1 VKRLTEKAFWQY
13 NKHLATKEREMT
25 VVFKQATQMFKAS
38 DLLWGKRELI
48 NAIVEQA
55 LISQTEAFID
65 MIMDGQED
73 MSRNGINET
82 LRGVKDSAT
91 DFIGDMIGDLESMIR
106 ERMKAV
112 NYGAA
117 VTGIKYDL
125 AGDVTDIEVDVS
137 FGVDVE

>member
-1 VKRLTEKAFWQY
+1 
-13 NKHLATKEREMT
+13 MT
-25 VVFKQATQMFKAS
+25 VVYKAGEQSFKAVEV
-38 DLLWGKRELI
+38 LWAKRELV

-55 LISQTEAFID
+55 LISQTEAFIE

-73 MSRNGINET
+73 LSRAGINNT
-82 LRGVKDSAT
+82 LRGVKESAT
-91 DFIGDMIGDLESMIR
+91 DFIGDMMSDLEHALR

-137 FGVDVE
+137 VGVE

>member
-1 VKRLTEKAFWQY
+1 
-13 NKHLATKEREMT
+13 MT
-25 VVFKQATQMFKAS
+25 VVYKAGEQTFKAVEVLWAKQA
-38 DLLWGKRELI
+38 LV

-55 LISQTEAFID
+55 LISQTEAFIE
-65 MIMDGQED
+65 MIMDGQGD

-82 LRGVKDSAT
+82 LRGVKESAT
-91 DFIGDMIGDLESMIR
+91 DFIGDMISDLEHALR

-125 AGDVTDIEVDVS
+125 AGDVTDIEVNVS
-137 FGVDVE
+137 VGVE

>member
-1 VKRLTEKAFWQY
+1 
-13 NKHLATKEREMT
+13 MT
-25 VVFKQATQMFKAS
+25 VVYKAGEQSFKAVEV
-38 DLLWGKRELI
+38 LWAKRELV

-55 LISQTEAFID
+55 LISQTEAFIE

-73 MSRNGINET
+73 LSRAGINNT
-82 LRGVKDSAT
+82 LRGVKESAT
-91 DFIGDMIGDLESMIR
+91 DFIGDMMSDLEHALR

-125 AGDVTDIEVDVS
+125 AGDVTDIEVDVTV
-137 FGVDVE
+137 GVE

>member
-1 VKRLTEKAFWQY
+1 
-13 NKHLATKEREMT
+13 MT
-25 VVFKQATQMFKAS
+25 VVYKAGEQTFKAV
-38 DLLWGKRELI
+38 DVLFAKRELI

-65 MIMDGQED
+65 MIMDMQED
-73 MSRNGINET
+73 QSRAAINET
-82 LRGVKDSAT
+82 LRGVKESAE

-106 ERMKAV
+106 ERLKAV

-125 AGDVTDIEVDVS
+125 AGDVIDIEVDVS
-137 FGVDVE
+137 VGTE

>member
-1 VKRLTEKAFWQY
+1 
-13 NKHLATKEREMT
+13 MT
-25 VVFKQATQMFKAS
+25 VVYKAGEQTFKAVEVLWAKQA
-38 DLLWGKRELI
+38 LV

-73 MSRNGINET
+73 LSRAGINET
-82 LRGVKDSAT
+82 LKGVKESAT
-91 DFIGDMIGDLESMIR
+91 DFIGDMISDLEHALR

-125 AGDVTDIEVDVS
+125 AGDVTDIEVNVS
-137 FGVDVE
+137 VGVE

>member
-1 VKRLTEKAFWQY
+1 
-13 NKHLATKEREMT
+13 MT
-25 VVFKQATQMFKAS
+25 VVYKAGEQTFKAL
-38 DLLWGKRELI
+38 DVLWAKPALV

-73 MSRNGINET
+73 LSRAGINET
-82 LRGVKDSAT
+82 LRGVKESAE
-91 DFIGDMIGDLESMIR
+91 DFIGDMMSDLESMIR

-125 AGDVTDIEVDVS
+125 AGDVSDIEVNVS
-137 FGVDVE
+137 VGVE

>member
-1 VKRLTEKAFWQY
+1 
-13 NKHLATKEREMT
+13 MT
-25 VVFKQATQMFKAS
+25 VVYRAGEQTFKAVEV
-38 DLLWGKRELI
+38 LWAKQELV
-48 NAIVEQA
+48 NAIVEAA
-55 LISQTEAFID
+55 LISQTEAFIE

-91 DFIGDMIGDLESMIR
+91 DFIGDMMGDLERAIR

-117 VTGIKYDL
+117 VTGLKFDL
-125 AGDVTDIEVDVS
+125 AGDVTDIEVDVTV
-137 FGVDVE
+137 GVE

>member
-1 VKRLTEKAFWQY
+1 
-13 NKHLATKEREMT
+13 MT
-25 VVFKQATQMFKAS
+25 VVYRAGEQTFKAVEV
-38 DLLWGKRELI
+38 LWAKRELV

-91 DFIGDMIGDLESMIR
+91 DFIGDMMVELESAIR
-106 ERMKAV
+106 DRMKAV

-125 AGDVTDIEVDVS
+125 AGDVTDIEVDVTV
-137 FGVDVE
+137 GVE

>member
-1 VKRLTEKAFWQY
+1 
-13 NKHLATKEREMT
+13 MT
-25 VVFKQATQMFKAS
+25 VVYKAGEQTFKAS
-38 DLLWGKRELI
+38 QVLWAKQELV

-55 LISQTEAFID
+55 LISQTEAFIE
-65 MIMDGQED
+65 MIMDGQGD

-82 LRGVKDSAT
+82 LRGVKESAT
-91 DFIGDMIGDLESMIR
+91 DFIGDMMGDLEHALR

-125 AGDVTDIEVDVS
+125 AGDVTDIEVNVS
-137 FGVDVE
+137 VGVE